1 MSATPTPAPSPAPAP
16 PAREP
21 DHDRGRYN
29 LGSGVYGLITV
40 SVLIA
45 AESPTAETYLETVAG
60 VVLATAL
67 YWLAHAYSELVGWR
81 VRTRERLTREGF
93 RETLVWE
100 LPILV
105 GATPPLLAVLIAWV
119 AGASLGTAIR
129 IALWTSVVAI
139 VVTEVVAGR
148 KADLSGRDLVIQAVV
163 GAAVGLAILGLR
175 LLLH

>member
-1 MSATPTPAPSPAPAP
+1 MATTPTPTPSPAER
-16 PAREP
+16 AREP
-21 DHDRGRYN
+21 EPDRGRYN

-45 AESPTAETYLETVAG
+45 AESATAETYLETVVG
-60 VVLATAL
+60 LVLATVL

-81 VRTRERLTREGF
+81 VRTHERLTRAGL
-93 RETLVWE
+93 RETLRWE
-100 LPILV
+100 LPILI
-105 GATPPLLAVLIAWV
+105 GASPPLIALLIAWV

-139 VVTEVVAGR
+139 IATEVVAGR
-148 KADLSGRDLVIQAVV
+148 KADLSGRDLVIQAAV
-163 GAAVGLAILGLR
+163 GAALGLLILGLR

>member
-1 MSATPTPAPSPAPAP
+1 VCATPTPTPAPAA
-16 PAREP
+16 PARES

-40 SVLIA
+40 SVLLA
-45 AESPTAETYLETVAG
+45 AESSTAETYLDTVVG
-60 VVLATAL
+60 VALATVL

-81 VRTRERLTREGF
+81 VQTHKRLTRAGL
-93 RETLVWE
+93 RETLRWE

-105 GATPPLLAVLIAWV
+105 GAAPPLLAVLIAWA
-119 AGASLGTAIR
+119 AGASLATAIR

-139 VVTEVVAGR
+139 VAAEVVAGR
-148 KADLSGRDLVIQAVV
+148 KADLSGRDLVIQAGV
-163 GAAVGLAILGLR
+163 GAALGLLILLLR